1 MRFGYCEA
9 HSFKNQ
15 ELMERLVLYCR
26 DHLIDCLFIS
36 GDQDGILRKELEP
49 RLLQDHV
56 IFINNKGKVEIN
68 GIKCEL
74 NDAYLIVEYKVIMP
88 LSGCLNSIVVID
100 GNVQSQYICM
110 EILLQRKVKE
120 NDSLDMEID
129 HQIDKLLRKIKGKK
143 ERKFN

>member
-1 MRFGYCEA
+1 M
-9 HSFKNQ
+9 
-15 ELMERLVLYCR
+15 
-26 DHLIDCLFIS
+26 
-36 GDQDGILRKELEP
+36 
-49 RLLQDHV
+49 
-56 IFINNKGKVEIN
+56 
-68 GIKCEL
+68 
-74 NDAYLIVEYKVIMP
+74 AYLIVENKVIMP